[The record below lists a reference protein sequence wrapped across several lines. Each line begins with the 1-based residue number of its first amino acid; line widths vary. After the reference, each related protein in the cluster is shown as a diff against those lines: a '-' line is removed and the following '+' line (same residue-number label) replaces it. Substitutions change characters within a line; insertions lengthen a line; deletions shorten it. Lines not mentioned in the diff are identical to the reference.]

1 MGDKLVTAIMTA
13 LEEQTVTGPGH
24 RHSGH
29 RAAPPRGQPET
40 VLQQSK
46 QDAIEVEEI
55 LDTHPLARVL
65 TSMPGIGVRTATH
78 IPLEDSDATAFKTSA
93 HLAAYAALVTRASG
107 SSINGEHPTRTGN
120 RKLKRTP
127 DRVRRSVPPGQ
138 PHVLRPE
145 EN

>member
-1 MGDKLVTAIMTA
+1 
-13 LEEQTVTGPGH
+13 
-24 RHSGH
+24 
-29 RAAPPRGQPET
+29 
-40 VLQQSK
+40 
-46 QDAIEVEEI
+46 
-55 LDTHPLARVL
+55 
-65 TSMPGIGVRTATH
+65 MPGIGVRTATH